1 MMIDA
6 AIDTLASRHA
16 RIARLRDV
24 VVVVK
29 VGGSIQDDSTQM
41 RQVMRDVAALS
52 ALGALPVIVHGG
64 GKAISAAMTAAGLQA
79 RFVQGQRYTDEA
91 TLAIVER
98 VLVRHVNS
106 ELCSLLGEEGAAPYP
121 LHSLG
126 SCVLFGERTGTDQSP
141 GRPSEDLGLVGR
153 ITRVAAPVIRGLTLQ
168 RFVPVIAP
176 VALTGDGAAKLN
188 VNADLAAG
196 AIAAALRAP
205 VFMLVS
211 DTTGVRTAPDPAA
224 PHAPSLSK
232 AQVESLSAA
241 GIIAGGMLPKLN
253 ACFEAIRGGSAA
265 VSIIDGRQPRTILSA
280 ALAEPGEPIA
290 GTWVVA

>member
-1 MMIDA
+1 MIDA
-6 AIDTLASRHA
+6 AFDTLASKHT
-16 RIARLRDV
+16 RIARLRDR

-29 VGGSIQDDSTQM
+29 VGGSIQDDVTQM
-41 RQVMRDVAALS
+41 RHVMRDIAALS

-98 VLVRHVNS
+98 VLVRTVNAQ
-106 ELCSLLGEEGAAPYP
+106 LCALLEEEGAASFP

-126 SCVLFGERTGTDQSP
+126 SCVLFAERSGTDESP
-141 GRPSEDLGLVGR
+141 GPPSEDLGLVGR
-153 ITRVAAPVIRGLTLQ
+153 ITRVAAPVIRGLTSQ
-168 RFVPVIAP
+168 RLVPVIAP
-176 VALTGDGAAKLN
+176 VALTSDGTAKLN

-205 VFMLVS
+205 IFMLVS

-232 AQVESLSAA
+232 ADVDRLSAS

-253 ACFEAIRGGSAA
+253 ACFEALRGGSTA
-265 VSIIDGRQPRTILSA
+265 VSILDGREPRSILSA
-280 ALAEPGEPIA
+280 SLAEPGEAIA
-290 GTWVVA
+290 GTWVQG